1 MVEEDQVHQDK
12 ISWDRPAVSVWMDRD
27 QDSTDLKEVAI
38 VQTVPIEEEVVV
50 AAAAAAVVVVVVVA
64 AAEEEDRLPSRAGI
78 SCADFAVLKVAV
90 NFFTQ
95 VTTVHQCLNEGS
107 LLFKFFANRVQLNDT
122 SSKEV

>member
-1 MVEEDQVHQDK
+1 MAWVVEG
-12 ISWDRPAVSVWMDRD
+12 RPVRNNQYAA
-27 QDSTDLKEVAI
+27 LAAG
-38 VQTVPIEEEVVV
+38 
-50 AAAAAAVVVVVVVA
+50 AAAAAAVVVVVVVVV